1 MDSASS
7 STVTTSN
14 HQSFSMKDNNQGQSP
29 IDGSRS
35 PSPPAPLSEN
45 ARGGFTEQTENEKPV
60 PTAPGDD
67 SVRNVDAEAT
77 EYPKGF
83 KLATVI
89 FALCLS
95 VFCVALDNTVC
106 HHVLWFP

>member
-1 MDSASS
+1 MDSTSS
-7 STVTTSN
+7 STVTASN

-35 PSPPAPLSEN
+35 PSPLAPLSEN
-45 ARGGFTEQTENEKPV
+45 AHCGFTEETENEKPV
-60 PTAPGDD
+60 PTVPGDD
-67 SVRNVDAEAT
+67 SIQNEDAETT

-106 HHVLWFP
+106 HHVL